1 MPAKSSHF
9 NSFGQILWNRWDLT
23 RELRAIATYNI
34 YYGTYVTSPATL
46 GLARDALTFARRH
59 NIEIQPWGRSDLV
72 LNAPESL
79 MEYHNARLFEL
90 SRAET
95 TKLILTRPLKEEMSQ
110 FVMTGIQYA
119 LLSQRCIIAD
129 PSPQDRMEIALGA
142 IHQRECY
149 PCLIVCG
156 KDERQ
161 HWHEKIQALLPEEV
175 QVLDVCDA
183 QSAVPEKV
191 ILFAE
196 HSILERQFRWPT
208 LPRRKDKAGT
218 SLIVDEAHLFKNPEA
233 RRTQNLLSIRK
244 GVSYR
249 LLLTDY
255 PVDLSYQDLRILLRI
270 LDREGEFED
279 LYDSLRTA
287 SRDPLINASR
297 NQYRHGHTTVLRRLH
312 FKLRASCMIRRA
324 DDRELGVQ
332 ERVMHIGL
340 TDSFPAGFDPEA
352 IKHPLH
358 VIGAKKTE
366 SAIPWLRLFLQGCR
380 GKTLIFAHHN
390 DVVERVA
397 KALEIPA
404 YYGKTTSEKERSV
417 IIQDFR
423 HDNKL
428 KALMVANDMELEW
441 DLPDVSQVVFVE
453 MPRSL
458 SKYENVLN
466 RVAGNDGENPVSVYF
481 LVSENLLDKRAQYR
495 LQFREAEYDIIM
507 DGGISR

>member
-1 MPAKSSHF
+1 MSAKSSHF

-46 GLARDALTFARRH
+46 SLARDALTFARQH
-59 NIEIQPWGRSDLV
+59 NIEIQPWGKSDLA
-72 LNAPESL
+72 LHDPESL
-79 MEYHNARLFEL
+79 MEVHNARMFEL
-90 SRAET
+90 SRADIT
-95 TKLILTRPLKEEMSQ
+95 NLRLTRPLKEEISQ
-110 FVMTGIQYA
+110 FVLTGIQYA

-129 PSPQDRMEIALGA
+129 PSPEDRMAIALGT

-156 KDERQ
+156 KDERK
-161 HWHEKIQALLPEEV
+161 HWHEKIQALLPKEV
-175 QVLDVCDA
+175 QVLDVCDV
-183 QSAVPEKV
+183 QSTLPEKA

-196 HSILERQFRWPT
+196 HSILERHFRWPT
-208 LPRRKDKAGT
+208 FPRRKDKAGT

-255 PVDLSYQDLRILLRI
+255 LVDLSYQDLRILLRI
-270 LDREGEFED
+270 LDRESEFED

-287 SRDPLINASR
+287 SRDPLVNASR
-297 NQYRHGHTTVLRRLH
+297 NLYRYGHQTVLRRLH
-312 FKLRASCMIRRA
+312 FKLRANCMVRRA

-332 ERVMHIGL
+332 ERSMNVGL
-340 TDSFPAGFDPEA
+340 TNGFPAEFDPEE

-358 VIGAKKTE
+358 VIGAKKAE
-366 SAIPWLRLFLQGCR
+366 SAIAWLRLFLQGCK
-380 GKTLIFAHHN
+380 GKILIFAHHN
-390 DVVERVA
+390 DVVEKVA
-397 KALEIPA
+397 EALGIPA
-404 YYGKTTSEKERSV
+404 YHGKTGSEKERNR

-423 HDNKL
+423 HGNKFQ
-428 KALMVANDMELEW
+428 ALMVANDMELEW
-441 DLPDVSQVVFVE
+441 DLPEVSHVVFVE

-466 RVAGNDGENPVSVYF
+466 RVAGDEGGKSVSVYF

-495 LQFREAEYDIIM
+495 LQFREKEYEIIM
-507 DGGISR
+507 DGDISR